1 MDHPHKH
8 LTRDDK
14 KLILSATLLL
24 FLLILF
30 GSLSLWYQIQRLKRV
45 RMKRKQH
52 ASTALVVDNERKS
65 VYQIQKSAMISRKQ
79 MQDRMEKEVET
90 LRVFQEE
97 LRGQVD
103 LLKVAFARKSMEGDN
118 VIVSVKKE
126 R

>member
-1 MDHPHKH
+1 
-8 LTRDDK
+8 
-14 KLILSATLLL
+14 
-24 FLLILF
+24 
-30 GSLSLWYQIQRLKRV
+30 
-45 RMKRKQH
+45 MKRKQH
-52 ASTALVVDNERKS
+52 ASASLAVDNERKS
-65 VYQIQKSAMISRKQ
+65 VHQVQKSAMISRKQ

-118 VIVSVKKE
+118 VIVRGGDGNVDSTSGGLSVKKE